1 MKFYSFS
8 EEWIKPSALLVKF
21 QGSRNIHLCCKN
33 FFLTAILCPK
43 SQNPTFLMCI
53 RWSWNLNP
61 SPGRHWEIKS
71 LIFYPP
77 QSLLSCAVCA
87 CVWVWWEELWS
98 QSNSSDE
105 VTRWASFERCPEL
118 ATSSMKH
125 VSPPWTSYNKW
136 PHITTPLTQ
145 PLSMITMIWSYVFYD
160 PLQIPFHDTRGPQS
174 QQGLPPHRSEC
185 LALFPTAPSALTE
198 HYIRDH

>member
-87 CVWVWWEELWS
+87 CVCGFDGRSSEVRATAVMRWLAEL
-98 QSNSSDE
+98 
-105 VTRWASFERCPEL
+105 
-118 ATSSMKH
+118 
-125 VSPPWTSYNKW
+125 
-136 PHITTPLTQ
+136 
-145 PLSMITMIWSYVFYD
+145 PLSAALNSRPPRWNMSVPPEPVTINGHTS
-160 PLQIPFHDTRGPQS
+160 QIPSHS
-174 QQGLPPHRSEC
+174 
-185 LALFPTAPSALTE
+185 
-198 HYIRDH
+198 HYQW

>member
-43 SQNPTFLMCI
+43 SHI
-53 RWSWNLNP
+53 SYV
-61 SPGRHWEIKS
+61 HS
-71 LIFYPP
+71 LELKP
-77 QSLLSCAVCA
+77 QSEPREALRNQELDILSPPKSAKLRCVRL

-136 PHITTPLTQ
+136 PHITTLLTQ